1 MNAPIA
7 NVAQI
12 AAQIKSRLLETFP
25 ELAEDEQALMDTL
38 EGLTDFNELAERVIA
53 SALNDD
59 ALAVALKARQADM
72 SERCGRFEARSKA
85 KRAAVATAMET
96 VGVKKIEAPEC
107 TISLRAVAPK
117 VVITDETKLPETYW
131 VETVMRRPDKD
142 AIKDDLKVGPVLG
155 ATLSNG
161 SITLAIRTK

>member
-12 AAQIKSRLLETFP
+12 AAQIKAKLLETFP

-38 EGLTDFNELAERVIA
+38 EGLTDFNEIAERVIA

-72 SERCGRFEARSKA
+72 AERCGRLEARSKA
-85 KRAAVATAMET
+85 KRAAVASAMET
-96 VGVKKIEAPEC
+96 AGVKKIEAPEC

-117 VVITDETKLPETYW
+117 VVITDESKLPGTYW
-131 VETVMRRPDKD
+131 VETIMRRPDRD
-142 AIKDDLKVGPVLG
+142 SIKEALKGGDVPG
-155 ATLSNG
+155 AEMTNG
-161 SITLAIRTK
+161 GITLAVRTK